1 MSLEDITLT
10 TNKTETK
17 VSNNRRTIRTGESGL
32 SIKVTV
38 IDADDHPYDL
48 SNIDIEFNEQKD
60 GQKVILDDG
69 SGNKSGKFSIA
80 DAKGGVFEY
89 TLAPDVYSASGVC
102 WFVLKEGNTI
112 IDTTKD
118 FYFDVLRDASIHID
132 NDNYVSSLNAQIDYF
147 KATTQRANE
156 EWSSLKSTI
165 NTGYQ
170 GYVSDFD
177 KLKSDWQSQTA
188 KINTDAQAQ
197 IDQIKADA
205 KTQSDTIAKNASDQ
219 STSIQTKAD
228 AQLKSQADTFSSTL
242 ADQVK
247 QIETKRDKAISD
259 ATAQFTAD
267 VDSWTNQFNT
277 WLTKTKSDYNSDIAD
292 LQSKLKTVQ
301 DGIDDVDT
309 KRFPDMQAKV
319 KQVQDAVDKAQANF
333 DIIDF
338 SSYAKKA
345 DIYTKQQ
352 IDSMV
357 AAAGKVKTVNGIQ
370 PDTAGNIAIPAPDL
384 SSYAKTADVNSRFN
398 SFKSLP
404 KQSFPANVT
413 DMHNLKTPG
422 LYNLSSLTDAQFN
435 ALKNVPS
442 LADKYSIVKVEN
454 YGYTNGYQI
463 WHMTNNTSCFI
474 ATWSDT
480 NGWHG
485 WIRNADE
492 SDISALQSSL
502 DTKASQTDMTNVQN
516 QLSALSSTA
525 NDNSTRL
532 TKLENK
538 GNGFIPITQADYDA
552 LTDDQKANGMYAIGD
567 SN

>member
-1 MSLEDITLT
+1 M
-10 TNKTETK
+10 
-17 VSNNRRTIRTGESGL
+17 
-32 SIKVTV
+32 
-38 IDADDHPYDL
+38 DADDQPYDL
-48 SNIDIEFNEQKD
+48 SEFDLEFNEQKD
-60 GQKVILDDG
+60 QGKVVLDDG
-69 SGNKSGKFSIA
+69 SGDASGSFEKIDAVGGTFS
-80 DAKGGVFEY
+80 Y
-89 TLAPDVYSASGVC
+89 TLAPQVYSASGKC
-102 WFVLKEGNTI
+102 WFVLKQDNKI

-118 FYFDVLRDASIHID
+118 FYFDVEKEASIHID
-132 NDNYVSSLNAQIDYF
+132 NDNYVSSLQAEIDHF
-147 KATTQRANE
+147 KATTQRVDE
-156 EWSSLKSTI
+156 DWSNLKSTMDS
-165 NTGYQ
+165 GYQ

-319 KQVQDAVDKAQANF
+319 KQVQDAVDKTQANF

-357 AAAGKVKTVNGIQ
+357 AAAGKLKSVSLNGGSKIQ
-370 PDTAGNIAIPAPDL
+370 PDANGNADLTLKPSDQINVTYRSGGQTLTQAIDSDDAGLGLSLNADGKLQLKLDAMFLAAGLQQNAGSNNLAKASDILTLQDAINAITYSPKERKSL
-384 SSYAKTADVNSRFN
+384 SSDDDMNDITETGLYRINGSAPKHSDNDLWCFAYVLRWDDNTIQQYIIGGRFIKGRIISAKTAT
-398 SFKSLP
+398 
-404 KQSFPANVT
+404 FPNWEKFHFADIT
-413 DMHNLKTPG
+413 
-422 LYNLSSLTDAQFN
+422 NLS
-435 ALKNVPS
+435 
-442 LADKYSIVKVEN
+442 
-454 YGYTNGYQI
+454 
-463 WHMTNNTSCFI
+463 
-474 ATWSDT
+474 
-480 NGWHG
+480 
-485 WIRNADE
+485 
-492 SDISALQSSL
+492 
-502 DTKASQTDMTNVQN
+502 N

-525 NDNSTRL
+525 NDNSNRL
-532 TKLENK
+532 TKLESK
-538 GNGFIPITQADYDA
+538 GNGFVPITQADYDA